1 MASEDRNDT
10 RVEVRATPLA
20 PAVLDF
26 IDPVEAGAFLH
37 GDHDQLTAMAEGVV
51 KAIREGDRD
60 DVAAVITA
68 LQRRVLAHL
77 EAEERDLLP
86 PYAKAH
92 PTEAAHL
99 HREHADLRE
108 VLAQLDVTTDLHLV
122 RAEAVKALLSQ
133 LRAHA
138 VRENASLYRWARCAH
153 AL

>member
-1 MASEDRNDT
+1 MQDT
-10 RVEVRATPLA
+10 PEPLA
-20 PAVLDF
+20 ASVLDF
-26 IDPVEAGAFLH
+26 VVDPVEAGTFLH
-37 GDHDQLTAMAEGVV
+37 GDHDQLTEMAEGVV
-51 KAIREGDRD
+51 EAIREGDRD

-68 LQRRVLAHL
+68 LQRRVIAHL

-92 PTEAAHL
+92 PTEAAKL
-99 HREHADLRE
+99 HREHTALRE
-108 VLAQLDVTTDLHLV
+108 ALAQLDVTTDLHLV

-153 AL
+153 AR